1 MPTKNPGAP
10 VGQRIR
16 EACAIL
22 ERLGSV
28 SASELC
34 EHMDDIEASNMGKYC
49 SRAVGLGLMTVKRG
63 VDGKRPYAIFTVVP
77 NWREVA
83 DLRRT
88 TAGKTAQP
96 AAFRPSRWQGVA
108 SVFQIGAQI

>member
-16 EACAIL
+16 EACELLQKMGPA
-22 ERLGSV
+22 

-34 EHMDDIEASNMGKYC
+34 EHLDDAEASNVGKYC

-63 VDGKRPYAIFTVVP
+63 LDGKRPYAIFTVVP

-88 TAGKTAQP
+88 TAMKAP
-96 AAFRPSRWQGVA
+96 APARLSRWNGV
-108 SVFQIGAQI
+108 SSIFQMGAQA

>member
-16 EACAIL
+16 EACELL
-22 ERLGSV
+22 ERLGPA
-28 SASELC
+28 SASEIC
-34 EHMDDIEASNMGKYC
+34 EHLDDVEASNVGKYC

-63 VDGKRPYAIFTVVP
+63 VDGKRPYANFTVVP
-77 NWREVA
+77 SWREVA

-96 AAFRPSRWQGVA
+96 SPVKKSRWNGV
-108 SVFQIGAQI
+108 SSIFQMGAQA